1 MNAWCS
7 EFWWG
12 YSWSTL
18 VEGGKERYQPPGKL
32 TLELVLANQNK
43 INLYVY
49 GLCSLPSKAINKSRF
64 RHVTKVNKQLCYVTG
79 TPTVYLHYRNVD
91 YRMPKKGF
99 FCKMGQNGSTCAVAT
114 CNSPKDVS
122 YHRFPSN
129 SKQQKIWVLACKRKD
144 AITVKTGKKTS

>member
-1 MNAWCS
+1 MLC
-7 EFWWG
+7 
-12 YSWSTL
+12 
-18 VEGGKERYQPPGKL
+18 
-32 TLELVLANQNK
+32 
-43 INLYVY
+43 LYL
-49 GLCSLPSKAINKSRF
+49 GATKAFNKSRF

-99 FCKMGQNGSTCAVAT
+99 FCKMGRNGSTCAVAT